1 MAKQFPS
8 DAAKDE
14 TKEFEK
20 KTGSAAGTDT
30 VVEGHLSGIAG
41 STQQTYGG
49 DRDEARPKLEETAK
63 KTPENPRRGG

>member
-20 KTGSAAGTDT
+20 KTGSTAGDT
-30 VVEGHLSGIAG
+30 VVDGHLSGIAG
-41 STQQTYGG
+41 GTQETFDGE
-49 DRDEARPKLEETAK
+49 REEVRPKLEETAK
-63 KTPENPRRGG
+63 RTPENPRR